1 MATRMPRPP
10 PSRLPFAGRAPGHGP
25 RVGSAPG
32 VLVVLSPSCSEEDR
46 ARVVAAIRAAGC
58 EARVVP
64 GAGRT
69 VVAAVGD
76 VDRLREVPLEAYPG
90 VSQVVRVTK
99 PYTLASRESHPAPT
113 VVRVGRAR
121 IGGGGFTIVA
131 GPCAVEDYDT
141 LVETARAVK
150 AAGADL
156 LRGGAYKPRTSPYAF
171 RGLGLEGL
179 RMLREASRA
188 TGLPTVSEV
197 TDPRHVEAC
206 VSNVDMLQI
215 GTRSM
220 SNFDLLV
227 ECGRSGHPVLLKRG
241 REATVEEWLLAAE
254 YVLSQGNGQVVLCER
269 GVRGFDPS
277 TRNLLDL
284 SAVPVVRAKS
294 HLPILVDPSHG
305 TGLAAYVPSMARAAC
320 AAGADG
326 VMVEVHVRPQEARS
340 DAVQALRPEEFAD
353 LAIDLRVLRR
363 ALVPDSEDA
372 SAAARP
378 GV

>member
-1 MATRMPRPP
+1 
-10 PSRLPFAGRAPGHGP
+10 
-25 RVGSAPG
+25 
-32 VLVVLSPSCSEEDR
+32 VLVVLSPACTPEER
-46 ARVVAAIRAAGC
+46 SRVEDAIRAAGC
-58 EARVVP
+58 EPRAVSGTTRV
-64 GAGRT
+64 

-76 VDRLREVPLEAYPG
+76 PERLREVPLEAYPG
-90 VSQVVRVTK
+90 VAQVLRVTK
-99 PYTLASRESHPAPT
+99 PYTLASRDLHPEPT
-113 VVRVGRAR
+113 VVRVGRTS
-121 IGGGGFTIVA
+121 IGGGGLALVA
-131 GPCAVEDYDT
+131 GPCAVEDYDS

-150 AAGADL
+150 AAGADM

-220 SNFDLLV
+220 SNFELLV
-227 ECGRSGHPVLLKRG
+227 EVGRSGHPVMLKRG
-241 REATVEEWLLAAE
+241 REATIEEWLLAAE
-254 YVLSQGNGQVVLCER
+254 YVLAQGNPRVVLCER
-269 GVRGFDPS
+269 GVRGFDPA

-294 HLPILVDPSHG
+294 HLPVVVDPSHG
-305 TGLAAYVPSMARAAC
+305 TGLAEYVPAMARAAC

-326 VMVEVHVRPQEARS
+326 VMVEVHVRPHEARS
-340 DAVQALRPEEFAD
+340 DAVQALLPSEFAD
-353 LAIDLRVLRR
+353 LAIDLRLLHR
-363 ALVPDSEDA
+363 ALAPSPQDA
-372 SAAARP
+372 TPART
-378 GV
+378 